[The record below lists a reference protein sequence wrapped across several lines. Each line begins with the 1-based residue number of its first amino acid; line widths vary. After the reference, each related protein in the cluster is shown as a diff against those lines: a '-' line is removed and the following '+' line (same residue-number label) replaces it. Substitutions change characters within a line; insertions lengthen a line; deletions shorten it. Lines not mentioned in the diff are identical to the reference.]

1 MDLMNFQ
8 RDSSR
13 EKEKKSEMKE
23 NSLST
28 QQNTKDQKGL
38 LPNMICQHWTTQKK
52 KKKVPRSIQSS
63 QIESGKNI
71 KSEKRDYQEAN

>member
-52 KKKVPRSIQSS
+52 KKKFLEAYSLPKLNQ
-63 QIESGKNI
+63 
-71 KSEKRDYQEAN
+71 EKI